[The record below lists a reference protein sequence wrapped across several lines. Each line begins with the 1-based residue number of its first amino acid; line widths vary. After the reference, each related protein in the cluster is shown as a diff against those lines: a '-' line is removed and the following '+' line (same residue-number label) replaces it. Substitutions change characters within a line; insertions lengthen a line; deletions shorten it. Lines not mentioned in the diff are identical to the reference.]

1 VTEPRHNQA
10 TDAAGKDSPAGAE
23 STLSSDVLAF
33 LTAIRDALTVPR
45 AAPAAALAE
54 TLERRQRRDELVADR
69 ATTVRIA
76 AAVGVDSNPRY
87 LADTLAYLTR
97 TIRDGIDANPVDF
110 EVRQDN
116 TQAGGEQA

>member
-1 VTEPRHNQA
+1 MTEPRHNQA